1 MLRLFI
7 NFKWNDNRATGY
19 KQLNDNARL
28 LLNTLRFDSFFFNN
42 YISFGFNLK
51 WRKRDCEW
59 SNEKNNLMFKN
70 TILFSLHIDSGFKN
84 SQILQFTRR
93 KKE

>member
-28 LLNTLRFDSFFFNN
+28 LLNTLRFDSFFFL
-42 YISFGFNLK
+42 IIIFLL
-51 WRKRDCEW
+51 DLIW
-59 SNEKNNLMFKN
+59 SEENMIVNEAM
-70 TILFSLHIDSGFKN
+70 
-84 SQILQFTRR
+84 
-93 KKE
+93 KKII